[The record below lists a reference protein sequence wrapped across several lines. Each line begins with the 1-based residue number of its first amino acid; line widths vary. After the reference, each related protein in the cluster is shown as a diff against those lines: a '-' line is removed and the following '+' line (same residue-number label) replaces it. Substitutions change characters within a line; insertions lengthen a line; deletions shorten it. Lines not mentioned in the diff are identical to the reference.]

1 MIRICPT
8 CGYRTDHL
16 KHYQNCSIPKSD
28 WPAQFN
34 PIRLPFPAVSVKVAD
49 ANGIHEVPVTMAVSG
64 GASTGGLSPFAPVEA
79 AGSIPPE
86 AALLHA
92 GDVLTAV
99 IETESRERARLS
111 EADRI
116 RLAPGACCAHPH
128 ELHIA
133 DAEGFPPTCMGCPEG
148 RDEHEWVASVLTY
161 ADVAVASPMQR
172 TINSPLNLVC
182 PDCSFLAR
190 TAAGLKTHRTRKH
203 AEVNVG

>member
-28 WPAQFN
+28 WPAQSN

-49 ANGIHEVPVTMAVSG
+49 ANGIHDVPVTMAVSG
-64 GASTGGLSPFAPVEA
+64 GSSTGGLSPFAPAEP
-79 AGSIPPE
+79 SE
-86 AALLHA
+86 TALLHA

-99 IETESRERARLS
+99 IEQESRERARLS

-116 RLAPGACCAHPH
+116 RLAPGACCAHAK

-133 DAEGFPPTCMGCPEG
+133 DAEGFPPTCMGCPDG
-148 RDEHEWVASVLTY
+148 HDEHAWIPASIDMSY
-161 ADVAVASPMQR
+161 FGPPIHAVMDESR
-172 TINSPLNLVC
+172 TINSPLNLTC
-182 PDCSFLAR
+182 DCGFLAR

-203 AEVNVG
+203 AEVSGG